1 MTDRRTLLFD
11 LDGTLL
17 DTAPDMA
24 FSLNRLLVEK
34 QRAPLPFDHI
44 RSQVSHGANALTRL
58 GFQVEP
64 DQPEFAPLRERF
76 LEIYADN
83 LCRDTQLF
91 LGMESVLERCES
103 AGIAWGIVT
112 NKPAYLTDPLL
123 RDLHLLERAT
133 CVVCGDTLSRR
144 KPHPDPLLHACRI
157 AGGRPD
163 RCIYVGDA
171 ERDIEAGRRA
181 GMTTLVAT
189 FGYLADSDRPETWGA
204 DGLLHGPVDLLPW
217 LET

>member
-24 FSLNRLLVEK
+24 YALNRLLSER
-34 QRAPLPFDHI
+34 QYEPLPFEHI
-44 RSQVSHGANALTRL
+44 RGHVSHGANALTRL
-58 GFQVEP
+58 GFQVAPDEP
-64 DQPEFAPLRERF
+64 AFASLRKRF

-83 LCRDTQLF
+83 LCRETRLF
-91 LGMESVLERCES
+91 SGMESILERCERI
-103 AGIAWGIVT
+103 GTAWGVVT
-112 NKPAYLTDPLL
+112 NKPSFLTDPLL
-123 RDLHLLERAT
+123 RRLGLWDRAA
-133 CVVCGDTLSRR
+133 CVVSGDTLDRR
-144 KPHPDPLLHACRI
+144 KPHPEPLLHACRI
-157 AGGRPD
+157 AGGAPD

-189 FGYLADSDRPETWGA
+189 FGYLTNSDRPEDWGA
-204 DGLLHGPVDLLPW
+204 DGLLRDPVDLLHW
-217 LET
+217 LDG